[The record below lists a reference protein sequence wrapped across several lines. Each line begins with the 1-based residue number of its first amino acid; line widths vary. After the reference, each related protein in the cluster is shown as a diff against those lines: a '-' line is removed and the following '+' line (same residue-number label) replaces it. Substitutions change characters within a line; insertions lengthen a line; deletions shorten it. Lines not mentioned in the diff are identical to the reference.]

1 MVRKLRWRPTLKQTI
16 GVVLAGMILLT
27 AGVLTATSYLSTRA
41 TLLDFSR
48 GLIGQNAEVVRE
60 QVDGFLE
67 PAKSAAT
74 LTLELVESGMVDVDD
89 TEKVERYFFNFLS
102 VQPTVAMLNYGD
114 RDGNFV
120 MVKRQPD
127 GSLATK
133 IVAISPEGVRTVR
146 WRNRDPDGPLEPPR
160 EIVEDNEDP
169 YDPRTRP
176 WYTGAVAERGL
187 YWTGVYVFHSD
198 KQPGV
203 TAAEPRYDAHGD
215 VLGVL
220 SVDIGLVQMSA
231 FLRERIR
238 VGKSGQA
245 FLMDEKSQ
253 LIAVKDLDSLTVP
266 DAEAGAT
273 AQRLRRLGESPVPE
287 IAVLARSGECA
298 RFFDAVFRGPADALP
313 APHTLRY
320 EADGREYVATL
331 MPIEVGPKRRWVAG
345 VVALEDE
352 FLASAKRANFRALLT
367 AVGFAIVALLVGMVI
382 ARIITRSL
390 NVLVTE
396 SARVRNLEIESGP
409 QQSRFREVDEVLH
422 AFEGM
427 KTGLR
432 AFEKYVPVRLV
443 RTLMQ
448 QQAEPHIGGEART
461 LTIFFSDIRDFT
473 TISEGLDPL
482 RLAENLALYLSAVTS
497 RIMHRHG
504 TVDKYIGD
512 AVMAFWGAPQPVEQ
526 HAEQACWAA
535 LEALEDLRKL
545 SAEQPEFPDFYT
557 RIGIHTAEVVVGNFG
572 SDDRFDYT
580 IMGDGV
586 NLANRLEGVN
596 KAFGTQIL
604 LSEETYELV
613 KDRFET
619 RRIGLIAVKGRT
631 QPCTTY
637 ELVGP
642 RGTLDENTR
651 EAHRIYDEGLTCYL
665 ARDWEAAIDRF
676 GAVLERLPDDQAA
689 SRLLQYSQEFQSI
702 PPPESWDGT
711 IRMQSK

>member
-1 MVRKLRWRPTLKQTI
+1 MARKLRWRPTLKQTI

-27 AGVLTATSYLSTRA
+27 AGVLTATSYLSTRS

-67 PAKSAAT
+67 PAKSAAA
-74 LTLELVESGMVDVDD
+74 LTLELVDSGMVDVDE
-89 TEKVERYFFNFLS
+89 TAEVERYFFNFLS

-114 RDGNFV
+114 RSGNFV

-127 GSLATK
+127 KSLSTK
-133 IVAISPEGVRTVR
+133 IIAIDPDGVRTVR
-146 WRNRDPDGPLEPPR
+146 WRHRDPGGSLSPPR
-160 EIVEDNEDP
+160 EVVREDDDP

-176 WYTGAVAERGL
+176 WYVGAAESRGL

-203 TAAEPRYDAHGD
+203 TAAVPRLDADGN

-220 SVDIGLVQMSA
+220 AVDIGLAQMSA

-238 VGKSGQA
+238 VGESGQA
-245 FLMDEKSQ
+245 FLLDEKSQ
-253 LIAVKDLDSLTVP
+253 LIAVKDLDSLTIRAP
-266 DAEAGAT
+266 DAGAT
-273 AQRLRRLGESPVPE
+273 GQRLRVLSESPVPE
-287 IAVLARSGECA
+287 IAALADSRECML
-298 RFFDAVFRGPADALP
+298 FLEGVFRAPDRSIP

-320 EADGREYVATL
+320 EVGGRDYVATL
-331 MPIEVGPKRRWVAG
+331 MPIQVGPKRRWVAG

-352 FLASAKRANFRALLT
+352 FLASAKRANLRALLT
-367 AVGFAIVALLVGMVI
+367 AVGFALIALLVGMVI

-390 NVLVTE
+390 NVLVRE
-396 SARVRNLEIESGP
+396 SERVRNLEIESGP
-409 QQSRFREVDEVLH
+409 RQSRFREVDEVLN

-448 QQAEPHIGGEART
+448 QQTEPHIGGEART

-497 RIMHRHG
+497 RIMERNG

-512 AVMAFWGAPQPVEQ
+512 AVMAFWGAPQPVED
-526 HAEQACWAA
+526 HADQACRAA
-535 LEALEDLRKL
+535 LEALRDLRQL
-545 SAEQPEFPDFYT
+545 ATIQPEFPDFYT

-586 NLANRLEGVN
+586 NLASRLEGVN
-596 KAFGTQIL
+596 KVFGTQIL
-604 LSEETYELV
+604 LSEDTHALV
-613 KDRFET
+613 KDKFET
-619 RRIGLIAVKGRT
+619 RRIGLVAVKGRS

-637 ELVGP
+637 ELIGP
-642 RGTLDENTR
+642 LGSLDEDTK
-651 EAHRIYDEGLTCYL
+651 EAHRSYDEGLTRYL
-665 ARDWEAAIDRF
+665 DRDWEGAIECF
-676 GAVLERLPDDQAA
+676 AAVLERLPEDQAA
-689 SRLLQYSQEFQSI
+689 RRLLQHSQELQAN

-711 IRMQSK
+711 IRIRSK